1 MLRGIHKA
9 SSTWLGKAV
18 MAVIMGFLVISF
30 AIWGIGDIFRGF
42 GRNEVAK
49 VGGTEISV
57 EQFRQYYNERLQ
69 QLGRQLRRSISPD
82 QARALGLDRQIL
94 GQMIAETALDQ
105 KAKELRL
112 GLSNDAIASQIKGDP
127 AFHGPNGQFDRTRF
141 ERMINEAGY
150 TEGRYVADQRNVM
163 LRRQIAQSISGGL
176 TAPKTAIGAI
186 HQFRDEKRDISY
198 LALGPDQAGT
208 VPAPTPEQLNKYFDE
223 HKAMF
228 RAPEYRKL
236 VVLSV
241 TPAALAKPDAVSDA
255 DAKKYFDQH
264 KDKYG
269 TPEKRE
275 VRQIVFPKPED
286 AAAAREEIAK
296 GKTFDDIAKARKL
309 KPSDTD
315 LGLVAKSALI
325 DTAVADAA
333 FSLKAGEVSQPVK
346 GRFGTVLVTIGKIV
360 PGVQKSF
367 EQVAPQIKREIAEGR
382 ARSQLGDLRDKIED
396 EKASGATLAE
406 AAKKLGLKVTTID
419 AVDRSGRD
427 PKGKPVT
434 SLPKTPN
441 VISAAFASDVGV
453 DNEAL
458 QLPGGGYLY
467 FDVVGI
473 TPSRARTLDEVKD
486 QVTSRWRDDEI
497 AKRLKA
503 KSDAVVAKLKSG
515 GTLEQAASTAGVPL
529 QKATGVQRNKSNGF
543 APAKLVEAA
552 FRTPKGVVG
561 NVEGDKE
568 TERYVFAVTGVSDPA
583 LDPNSAEA
591 KAIGAQLE
599 RAYAD
604 DFLGAF
610 VTQIESDLGV
620 SINQAALE
628 QVVGGGPGG

>member
-1 MLRGIHKA
+1 
-9 SSTWLGKAV
+9 

-57 EQFRQYYNERLQ
+57 EEFRQYYNDRLQ

-82 QARALGLDRQIL
+82 QSRALGLDRQIL
-94 GQMIAETALDQ
+94 GQIIAETALDQ
-105 KAKELRL
+105 KAKKLRL
-112 GLSNDAIASQIKGDP
+112 GLSNEAIASQIMGDP
-127 AFHGPNGQFDRTRF
+127 SFHGPSGQFDRARF
-141 ERMINEAGY
+141 EQMINQAGF
-150 TEGRYVADQRNVM
+150 TEDRYVADQRNVM
-163 LRRQIAQSISGGL
+163 IRRQIAQSVSDGL
-176 TAPKTAIGAI
+176 TAPKTALRAI
-186 HQFRDEKRDISY
+186 QQFRDEKRDVSY

-208 VPAPTPEQLNKYFDE
+208 IPAPTPEQFSKYFDE
-223 HKAMF
+223 HKTMF

-255 DAKKYFDQH
+255 DAKTYYEQH
-264 KDKYG
+264 KGQFG

-275 VRQIVFPKPED
+275 VRQIVFAKPED
-286 AAAAREEIAK
+286 AAAAREQIAK
-296 GKTFDDIAKARKL
+296 GKTFDDIAKARNL
-309 KPSDTD
+309 KSSDTD

-325 DTAVADAA
+325 DTAAAEAA
-333 FSLKAGEVSQPVK
+333 FSLKSGEVSQPVK
-346 GRFGTVLVTIGKIV
+346 GRFGSVLVTVGKIV

-367 EQVAPQIKREIAEGR
+367 DDVAPQIKREIAESR

-406 AAKKLGLKVTTID
+406 AAKKLGLNVMTID

-427 PKGKPVT
+427 SSGKSVT
-434 SLPKTPN
+434 SLPKNPD

-467 FDVVGI
+467 FDVVGVN
-473 TPSRARTLDEVKD
+473 PSRARTLDEVKD
-486 QVTSRWRDDEI
+486 QVTARWRGDEI
-497 AKRLKA
+497 ANRLKA
-503 KSDAVVAKLKSG
+503 KADAMVAKLKSSG
-515 GTLEQAASTAGVPL
+515 SLDQAASEAGVPM
-529 QKATGVQRNKSNGF
+529 QKATAVQRNKSNGF
-543 APAKLVEAA
+543 ASAKLVEAA

-561 NVEGDKE
+561 SVEGDKE
-568 TERYVFAVTGVSDPA
+568 TERYVFVVTAVNDPA
-583 LDPNSAEA
+583 LDPNSPEA
-591 KAIGAQLE
+591 KAIATQLD
-599 RAYAD
+599 RAYTD
-604 DFLGAF
+604 EFLGAY
-610 VTQIESDLGV
+610 VTQIESELGV
-620 SINQAALE
+620 SINQSALQ